1 MKKMKMMGLALI
13 LTLLMGS
20 PAFAAETV
28 VKEYTFVTENSS
40 FESLTLEDLA
50 DGACGDIPLTIEEGD
65 KSLKASEVTF
75 SHVST
80 KEPITKE
87 KEFPNLTEKTLPETY
102 AFLEGELTLLD
113 AVWTESQRLAA
124 EGTKTYHG
132 YVNKP
137 DVPAEMNISVS
148 LEDGSSFTVL
158 GKLQKVE
165 KDSSAY
171 TEGFTVDAVFY
182 GDEDVDSYILDDT
195 EIPNNPKTPVFKGYE
210 DVILKALGYPVNG
223 EYVLTGGKWTT
234 DYLVENGQT
243 VRYAEFSGLRKSG
256 NWTAYYK
263 EDLNEDSPHLKTY
276 SASATYTNGITKPVY
291 EVKAALTYEEETQS
305 ITDKILTASAFVI
318 IFAACITMILLVL
331 GKKKKEKEKE

>member
-20 PAFAAETV
+20 TAFAAETE
-28 VKEYTFVTENSS
+28 VKEYTFTTENSS
-40 FESLTLEDLA
+40 FESLTLEELA
-50 DGACGDIPLTIEEGD
+50 GGAYGDIPLTIEEGG
-65 KSLKASEVTF
+65 KSLKACEVTF
-75 SHVST
+75 SLISIT
-80 KEPITKE
+80 EPVTKE
-87 KEFPNLTEKTLPETY
+87 KEFLNLTEKTLPETY
-102 AFLEGELTLLD
+102 AFLEGELTLTD
-113 AVWTESQRLAA
+113 AEWRETQRQAA
-124 EGTKTYHG
+124 EGTKTYRG
-132 YVNKP
+132 YVKKP

-165 KDSSAY
+165 ESSSAY

-182 GDEDVDSYILDDT
+182 GDEDVDSYILDGT

-210 DVILKALGYPVNG
+210 EVILKALEYPVNG

-234 DYLVENGQT
+234 DYITEDGQT

-263 EDLNEDSPHLKTY
+263 EVLNEESPHLTTY
-276 SASATYTNGITKPVY
+276 SAAATYTNGITKPVY

-305 ITDKILTASAFVI
+305 ITGKILTASAFVI